1 MAIIYPTDCLQI
13 SYPNDCLLITIHP
26 PPVMSHIV
34 HSGGVGYSFV
44 KIEQSNFGEPVL
56 MSDEYFAEKW
66 ESSTN
71 NFIAKSGQV

>member
-13 SYPNDCLLITIHP
+13 SYPIDCLLITIHP

-34 HSGGVGYSFV
+34 HSGDVGYSFV

-56 MSDEYFAEKW
+56 MMNILQKS